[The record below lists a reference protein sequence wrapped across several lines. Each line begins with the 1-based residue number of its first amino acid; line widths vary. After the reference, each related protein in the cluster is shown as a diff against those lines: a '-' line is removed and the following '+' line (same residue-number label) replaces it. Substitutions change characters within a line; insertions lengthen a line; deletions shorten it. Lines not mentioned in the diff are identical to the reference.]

1 MRRRLLGGF
10 LTAVLGTFLTSCS
23 GADLVNALTPSDGY
37 RLQEGVS
44 YGPDPRHRLDLYL
57 PKDSAPRAT
66 VVYFYG
72 GGWED
77 GERGDYRFVG
87 EAFASQG
94 LAVAIPDYRLYPQVR
109 YPAFLEDSAAAV
121 AWLRENL
128 TGPLYLVGHSAGA
141 YNAVM
146 LALDRR
152 WLAAQGL
159 APCKALSGVVGLAG
173 PYDFLPLRDPDL
185 KAIFGPPEGR
195 PATQPINY
203 VSAEAPPLL
212 LLSGTDDGIVLPYN
226 SRVLAESQRAAGGMA
241 EARFYQDLGHIRI
254 IGALSRPLRGSAP
267 VLDDILNFIAQ
278 QEAAG
283 SSAC

>member
-10 LTAVLGTFLTSCS
+10 LTVVLCGLLASCS
-23 GADLVNALTPSDGY
+23 GTDLVNALTPSDGY
-37 RLQEGVS
+37 SLQRDIA
-44 YGPDPRHRLDLYL
+44 YGPDPRHRLDLYR
-57 PKDSAPRAT
+57 PKSRDPEAT
-66 VVYFYG
+66 VVFFYG

-94 LAVAIPDYRLYPQVR
+94 LAVAVPDYRLYPEVR
-109 YPAFLEDSAAAV
+109 YPTFLEDSAAAV

-128 TGPLYLVGHSAGA
+128 AGPLYLVGHSAGA

-152 WLAAQGL
+152 WLGAHGL
-159 APCKALSGVVGLAG
+159 VPCKALSGAVGLAG
-173 PYDFLPLRDPDL
+173 PYDFLPLRDRDL

-195 PATQPINY
+195 PATQPITY

-226 SRVLAESQRAAGGMA
+226 SRVLAERQRAAGGDA
-241 EARFYQDLGHIRI
+241 QARFYEDLGHIRI
-254 IGALSRPLRGSAP
+254 IGALSRPLRSSAP

-278 QEAAG
+278 QEADG
-283 SSAC
+283 SSGC